1 MSAEKKNRSDGEEWT
16 TFGNRQNTLA
26 SLISTFAYSVPWLML
41 LWRWP
46 LFGSQGRPPLSF
58 LLGMGIGWY
67 MAMVLLLIVLV
78 PSVLAWAG
86 RGDLAWSWRGGA
98 IKGAWLSL
106 PAASI
111 GTGMLLPLSLS
122 LRVVA
127 TVALFAVELFV
138 VQWLKRK
145 LWDNSR

>member
-1 MSAEKKNRSDGEEWT
+1 MVAEKKNRPDGEEWT

-26 SLISTFAYSVPWLML
+26 SLISLFAYSVPWMML

-46 LFGSQGRPPLSF
+46 LFGSRGRPPLSF

-67 MAMVLLLIVLV
+67 AVMVLLLIVVV
-78 PSVLAWAG
+78 PSVLAWVG
-86 RGDLAWSWRGGA
+86 RGDLAWRWRGGA
-98 IKGAWLSL
+98 IKGAWLLL

-111 GTGMLLPLSLS
+111 GTGMHLPLSFG

-127 TVALFAVELFV
+127 SLALFAFELFA